1 MAAASAR
8 PAGGRIRLGVVLPSL
23 DGGGAERVILQLLGE
38 IDPGQF
44 EVVLVVGRLEG
55 AFAGD
60 LPASVAVVEVGRR
73 RTRSALVSLWRV
85 LRRVDPDVILS
96 TLGLNLAVL
105 MVRPLLPRRPGVV
118 ARLASTVGAEDR
130 RRYGGVQRL
139 AFRWAQRRLYTR
151 ADAVVCQSESM
162 AQDARSYLGV
172 ASDRITTIHNP
183 IDGARLAAA
192 ASGPDPFA
200 RTPGARHLLAVG
212 RLHPSKGF
220 DLLLP
225 ALAAVRRRAPGV
237 RLTILG
243 DGPERAALERQRDAL
258 GLREAVD
265 LRGFVDNPYV
275 WMRHADLFVLSS
287 RYEGFANVLIEALS
301 LGTPAVAF
309 DAPGGMREVVREGEN
324 GWLAEAED
332 VDSLVAALRRG
343 LDGHARLDMVAEA
356 AEVRRRFDIGHISQS
371 YERVLRDAAPSRT
384 ASQSDAAGGP
394 APLAARPEVLPV
406 LPAAAGAPSGRWSL
420 EPMSP
425 EPTPLPTR
433 DDVVAVCVTYHPDA
447 ELAANLATVLPHVR
461 RVVVVDN
468 TPSARPPGPVGDA
481 ARQPGVRVVRFG
493 ENRGVGAALN
503 VGLAEAASDGAAYL
517 LTIDQDSRLH
527 ADWLDGV
534 RAGVAG
540 GRPEVAAV
548 GVGYVHAD
556 GHAPSEPVKK
566 HGVEAHDRVI
576 TSGTIWDVAA
586 AAAVGGFG
594 EGLMVDGVD
603 HDMCFRLRRAGRT
616 VWVSWSAAMT
626 HRLGG
631 AAEVRYGGRAWEV
644 STYPPVRYYYAFRN
658 TIEMAHRY
666 GRDEPSWLRDQ
677 GKWLYYLLK
686 SAVLL
691 RDGLCLRA
699 IARGVADG
707 AARRLG
713 PAPPALLRPRP
724 PLP

>member
-1 MAAASAR
+1 MT
-8 PAGGRIRLGVVLPSL
+8 PPDTRIRLAVVLPSL
-23 DGGGAERVILQLLGE
+23 DGGGAERVIVRLLGE

-55 AFAGD
+55 AFASD
-60 LPASVAVVEVGRR
+60 LPSSVAVVEVGRR
-73 RTRSALVSLWRV
+73 RTRTALVPLWQA
-85 LRRVDPDVILS
+85 LRRVQPDVILS

-105 MVRPLLPRRPGVV
+105 MVRPLLRRRPGVV

-130 RRYGGVQRL
+130 RRYGGVRRL
-139 AFRWAQRRLYTR
+139 AFRWAQRRLYGR

-162 AQDARSYLGV
+162 AQDARSYLSI
-172 ASDRITTIHNP
+172 AADRIATIHNP

-192 ASGPDPFA
+192 ASGPDPFV
-200 RTPGARHLLAVG
+200 REPGVQHLLAVG
-212 RLHPSKGF
+212 RLHSSKGF

-225 ALAAVRRRAPGV
+225 ALATVLRTHPRA

-243 DGPERAALERQRDAL
+243 DGPERAALERQRDTL

-275 WMRHADLFVLSS
+275 WMRHANLLVLSS

-332 VDSLVAALRRG
+332 VGSLVAAIQRG
-343 LDGHARLDMVAEA
+343 LDGRARLDMKAEA
-356 AEVRRRFDIGHISQS
+356 AEVRRRFDIGQISQS
-371 YERVLRDAAPSRT
+371 YERILRDAVPPQAAPR
-384 ASQSDAAGGP
+384 SDAAGGTTPLAIREAPRTRRSPRAVSTEP
-394 APLAARPEVLPV
+394 APL
-406 LPAAAGAPSGRWSL
+406 PA
-420 EPMSP
+420 
-425 EPTPLPTR
+425 R
-433 DDVVAVCVTYHPDA
+433 DDVVAVCVTYYPDP
-447 ELAANLATVLPHVR
+447 ELEANLATVLPHVR

-468 TPSARPPGPVGDA
+468 TPSERPPLPVGDA
-481 ARQPGVRVVRFG
+481 ARQPGVQVVRLG
-493 ENRGVGAALN
+493 ENRGLGGALN

-517 LTIDQDSRLH
+517 LTMDQDSRLH
-527 ADWLDGV
+527 DDWLDGV
-534 RAGVAG
+534 RKGFAA
-540 GRPEVAAV
+540 GRPQVAAV

-556 GHAPSEPVKK
+556 GHTPSEPAKK

-576 TSGTIWDVAA
+576 TSGTLWDVAA
-586 AAAVGGFG
+586 ATAVGGFG

-616 VWVSWSAAMT
+616 VWVSWSVAMT

-644 STYPPVRYYYAFRN
+644 SAYPPVRYYYAFRN
-658 TIEMAHRY
+658 TIEMARRY

-677 GKWLYYLLK
+677 SKWLYYLLK
-686 SAVLL
+686 SAVLM
-691 RDGLCLRA
+691 RSGPRLRA

-713 PAPPALLRPRP
+713 PAPPALLRPRRP
-724 PLP
+724 SP